1 MLLIGHGFQNPSDGM
16 RNAPVK
22 HERAHGYPARVLL
35 MGLYGIKNVKWVSE
49 PDLVEADF
57 KGYWQTRGWTDT
69 VVYKTISR
77 IDVPSSGATLT
88 RGSANWVAGV
98 VLGGDRG
105 IRAVEAPMAS
115 TRGDPRAS
123 SPRWEPHV
131 GVWAVE
137 GTDHHRDG
145 HVDGARGRRHR
156 CYPANATEAPA
167 PGRRRRTSPHLGDC
181 DVNGFAVRRR
191 CSRYCRCF
199 RVPGVTAI
207 AGGCAPSSVGGR
219 PRNPCFSLERRD
231 FPSQDSARR
240 MCSNPP
246 RTVSEA
252 ASDAIIS
259 DRGADLAKCPG
270 RPSRTPERPSH
281 GQRSGNEPACWD
293 RQAGNYLT
301 QRLRRAEPAV
311 REKRLGHGCHGVPR
325 AG

>member
-1 MLLIGHGFQNPSDGM
+1 VLLIGHGFQNPCDGM

-22 HERAHGYPARVLL
+22 HERAHGYSARVLV

-69 VVYKTISR
+69 AVYKTISR

-98 VLGGDRG
+98 ALGGDRG

-191 CSRYCRCF
+191 PMSGRY
-199 RVPGVTAI
+199 
-207 AGGCAPSSVGGR
+207 
-219 PRNPCFSLERRD
+219 
-231 FPSQDSARR
+231 
-240 MCSNPP
+240 
-246 RTVSEA
+246 
-252 ASDAIIS
+252 
-259 DRGADLAKCPG
+259 
-270 RPSRTPERPSH
+270 
-281 GQRSGNEPACWD
+281 
-293 RQAGNYLT
+293 
-301 QRLRRAEPAV
+301 PAV
-311 REKRLGHGCHGVPR
+311 WSVLTLLPMLPRSWRHGYRWRLCTIICRWPL
-325 AG
+325 